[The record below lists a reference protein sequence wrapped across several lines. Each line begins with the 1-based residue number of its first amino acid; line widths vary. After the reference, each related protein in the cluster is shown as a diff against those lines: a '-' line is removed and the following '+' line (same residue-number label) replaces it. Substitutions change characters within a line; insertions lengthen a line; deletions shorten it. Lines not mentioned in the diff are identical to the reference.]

1 MSSSIDVVISAIDRL
16 SPVLDNIRNNT
27 STLSLS
33 SRALANGFSMAFDT
47 AVKGASAF
55 KDAMVQAIDTQT
67 DNIQATASFISIG
80 GQTYEQAAASVDKLN
95 EKMARMAGSL
105 PGTTDDF
112 TRNAKKV
119 IDDFMLGYG
128 GDVDKAI
135 EKTAEFTK
143 GFTLLA
149 KNTQGVN
156 SAQIADGLSKLMA
169 GEFNPDDTEFF
180 RNNPLFSRLLQQRL
194 DEMGASLDQL
204 DFQTRA
210 DLLTD
215 TLKKAVPKETIKKL
229 QNSASGF
236 IEDLKTKLFDPTVG
250 LFSFSRKL
258 KVDGEKTSVVD
269 EFTKTL
275 NLLFGEDGLFSRVS
289 NALGIDF
296 DPMENITRFIQRI
309 NKFLEGFDIDL
320 SSINVDIDTGAIAG
334 FVNESVSK
342 ITDFIG
348 NVDAG
353 SMAESVSGYVNEAVS
368 KARDFI
374 GNLDWGAIGEG
385 LSELLFK
392 VLEFISSYIANF
404 DYGNLFNTLQE
415 LVLGIREGLIS
426 FFNDIGSRINE
437 RIDGWLNKVL
447 EKVRPVI
454 RDEASKISNAVKDFI
469 MGIMDKIK
477 EWVANIK
484 DSIQLPSLSFG
495 GGSSSPSSS
504 PDVSASTSTNDS
516 KKVNPVKAVPSTT
529 DKPKSANDNQFTS
542 FNPTFNISGVV
553 SQEVVDQIT
562 ASLNA
567 EWNKMQMSTL

>member
-1 MSSSIDVVISAIDRL
+1 MSNSIDVVISAIDRL

-33 SRALANGFSMAFDT
+33 SRALANSFSMAFDT

-105 PGTTDDF
+105 PGTTDDY

-119 IDDFMLGYG
+119 IDDFMLAYG

-156 SAQIADGLSKLMA
+156 SAQIDDGLSKLMA

-180 RNNPLFSRLLQQRL
+180 RNNPLFSGVLQKKL
-194 DEMGASLDQL
+194 DEIGASLDQL
-204 DFQTRA
+204 DFQTKM
-210 DLLTD
+210 DLVQD
-215 TLKKAVPKETIKKL
+215 AMKEAVPKEVIKKL
-229 QNSASGF
+229 QRSASGY
-236 IEDLKTKLFDPTVG
+236 IEDLKTKLFDPTTG

-269 EFTKTL
+269 EFTRTL
-275 NLLFGEDGLFSRVS
+275 ELLFGEDGLFSRVS

-296 DPMENITRFIQRI
+296 DPMENITRFIQRV

-334 FVNESVSK
+334 FINESVSK

-348 NVDAG
+348 KVDTG
-353 SMAESVSGYVNEAVS
+353 SMAESVSGYANEAVS
-368 KARDFI
+368 KAQDFI

-385 LSELLFK
+385 VAELLVK

-404 DYGNLFNTLQE
+404 DYGNLYNTLEE

-426 FFNDIGSRINE
+426 FLEDIASRINK
-437 RIDGWLNKVL
+437 RLNKLV
-447 EKVRPVI
+447 EKINEFI
-454 RDEASKISNAVKDFI
+454 RKEASKIRDNVEDFI
-469 MGIMDKIK
+469 TKLVDKIK
-477 EWVANIK
+477 EWFTNLK
-484 DSIQLPSLSFG
+484 DSIKLPSIPFLSFG
-495 GGSSSPSSS
+495 GDSSSSSSS
-504 PDVSASTSTNDS
+504 PDVSASKSTNDS

-567 EWNKMQMSTL
+567 EWSKMQMSGL